1 MLGSVARWTTRK
13 NHQLWPELVVGV
25 AGRTYL
31 EGELQ
36 AKFEFARRAQR
47 VYARSDADPV
57 HEMSSVICAVDATW
71 RPVKQAGQHARRQV
85 EVREVGQVEEAY

>member
-1 MLGSVARWTTRK
+1 MEAVGSS
-13 NHQLWPELVVGV
+13 
-25 AGRTYL
+25 YL
-31 EGELQ
+31 EDDLQ
-36 AKFEFARRAQR
+36 TKFEFAWRAQS

-57 HEMSSVICAVDATW
+57 HEMSTVICAVDATW